1 MRYFIY
7 TIMSTFIISSAL
19 AFQDTRP
26 DVRNFKYVG
35 DIKPTN
41 YFDPLQLSS
50 GVLRHDESFIKYLR
64 EAELQHGRVAMLATV
79 ALPVIDMT
87 SDKLAINYLKDIPLS
102 EQAPFWLS
110 MGLYES
116 ARMGAGWKNPFTSNE
131 YFKLEDYYQPG
142 NVLKVSENSYSNTRL
157 ERELSNGRLAMF
169 GTLGYLA
176 QEFVQQQ
183 PIIS

>member
-1 MRYFIY
+1 
-7 TIMSTFIISSAL
+7 MSTLFISSASG
-19 AFQDTRP
+19 FQYTKP
-26 DVRNFKYVG
+26 EVKSFNYVG
-35 DIKPTN
+35 DIKPAN

-50 GVLRHDESFIKYLR
+50 GILRHDESYIKYLR
-64 EAELQHGRVAMLATV
+64 EAELQHGRVAMIAIV

-87 SDKLAINYLKDIPLS
+87 SDKLAINYLKDMSFS

-116 ARMGAGWKNPFTSNE
+116 ARMGAGWKNPLTSKE
-131 YFKLEDYYQPG
+131 GFKLEDYYQPG
-142 NVLKVSENSYSNTRL
+142 NVLKVSDNSYSNSRL

-183 PIIS
+183 SIVS

>member
-1 MRYFIY
+1 MRKFIY
-7 TIMSTFIISSAL
+7 AVMSTLFISSACG
-19 AFQDTRP
+19 FQYTKP
-26 DVRNFKYVG
+26 EVKSFKYVG
-35 DIKPTN
+35 DIKPVN

-50 GVLRHDESFIKYLR
+50 GILRHDESFIKYLR
-64 EAELQHGRVAMLATV
+64 EAELQHGRVAMIAAV

-87 SDKLAINYLKDIPLS
+87 SDKLAINYLKDMPLY
-102 EQAPFWLS
+102 EQTPFWLS
-110 MGLYES
+110 MALYES

-131 YFKLEDYYQPG
+131 NFKLEDYYQPG

-176 QEFVQQQ
+176 QEFVQQHS
-183 PIIS
+183 IIN